1 MMKTAFKALLS
12 HWMRKPGQLVT
23 LVLGLSLA
31 TALWSGVKAIN
42 AEATASYDQAA
53 ATLGQDQLTQ
63 LVRADGELIGQRSY
77 VDLRRAGWLVSPVL
91 EGEIRF
97 GTSRLRLLGIDL
109 LTMPPQSQSLD
120 LAGGGDILTFISSPG
135 LGYVAPET
143 AARLAGQQTPP
154 FKSMKGI
161 PPGTMI
167 IDIGQAQTLLNAEGQ
182 ISRLL
187 VWKTQV
193 QNLVPLKKIAPDLIL
208 REPSQASDVSRL
220 TDSFHL
226 NLTAFGYLAF
236 LVGLLIVYSA
246 IGLAFEQ
253 RRSMFRT
260 LRALGVS
267 LRALIAVLL
276 SELLV
281 ISIVAGVIGVA
292 LGYVV
297 AAILLPDVASTLQGL
312 YGVDVSG
319 TLAFR
324 PSWWLAGLSIAIG
337 GTLIASSQNLWQ
349 VWTMPILAPAQ
360 PRAWAKAAART
371 RLWQGMGA
379 TVLLVSALVLVMFGK
394 GLIAGFAILGAMML
408 GASLMLPLVLSGV
421 LSLGERL
428 AKKPIAVWFWADA
441 RQQLS
446 GQSMALMALL
456 LALATNVGVGTMV
469 SSFRQTF
476 VSYLDQRLASEIY
489 VSGRTESE
497 ADAMRAWLLP
507 RSEAVLPI
515 WNVEGKVAGQPVQ
528 IFGVADHET
537 YRKNWPMLDALPD
550 VWDKIARGEGVLINE
565 QLSRRENLNP
575 GALIS
580 LPGDWQSQIVGVYS
594 DYGNPVGQVIM
605 GIDQLNLRYNNVT
618 KLRYGIRVKPDKAAA
633 LAEDLRKQFD
643 LPTAN
648 IVNQAD
654 LKTLSLEV
662 FERTFTVTTALN
674 VLTLGVAAIA
684 MFASLMTLAEMRLPQ
699 LAPVWAMGLTRRYLA
714 LLEFMRSLML
724 AALTLV
730 AALPLGLALAWIL
743 LSIVNVEAFGWRL
756 PMYIFPAQWAWLGI
770 LGLLASALAAAFPVW
785 KLARIAPSYL
795 LKVFANER

>member
-1 MMKTAFKALLS
+1 MMTFAFRALLS

-23 LVLGLSLA
+23 LVVGLSLA

-53 ATLGQDQLTQ
+53 ATLGQDQLAQ
-63 LVRADGELIGQRSY
+63 IVRADAERMDQQIY
-77 VDLRRAGWLVSPVL
+77 VDLRRAGWSVSPVL
-91 EGEIRF
+91 EGEARF
-97 GTSRLRLLGIDL
+97 GTVRMRLLGIDP
-109 LTMPPQSQSLD
+109 LTMPPQAQSVEM
-120 LAGGGDILTFISSPG
+120 AGGGDLLQFITSPG
-135 LGYVAPET
+135 LAYVATDT
-143 AARLAGQQTPP
+143 AARLKDQQSPP
-154 FKSMKGI
+154 LKILTGI

-167 IDIGQAQTLLNAEGQ
+167 TDIGQAQTLLKAEGK

-193 QNLVPLKKIAPDLIL
+193 QNPVPLKRIAPDLIL
-208 REPSQASDVSRL
+208 REPSQASDFSRL

-236 LVGLLIVYSA
+236 LVGLFIVYSA

-267 LRALIAVLL
+267 LRGLIAVLIA
-276 SELLV
+276 ELLV
-281 ISIVAGVIGVA
+281 MSLIAGVIGVA
-292 LGYVV
+292 LGYLV
-297 AAILLPDVASTLQGL
+297 ATILLPDVASTLQGL

-324 PSWWLAGLSIAIG
+324 PSWWLAGLSIAVG
-337 GTLIASSQNLWQ
+337 GTLIASAQNLLQ

-360 PRAWAKAAART
+360 PRAWATAAART
-371 RLWQGMGA
+371 RSWQGVGA
-379 TVLLVSALVLVMFGK
+379 SVLLVSALALAMFGQ
-394 GLIAGFAILGAMML
+394 GLIAGFAVLGTMILGV
-408 GASLMLPLVLSGV
+408 SLALPLALSSV

-428 AKKPIAVWFWADA
+428 AKNPISVWFWADA

-456 LALATNVGVGTMV
+456 LALATNIGVGTMV

-489 VSGRTESE
+489 VSGRSEGE
-497 ADAMRAWLLP
+497 ADAMRAWLIS
-507 RSEAVLPI
+507 RSDAVLPI
-515 WNVEGKVAGQPVQ
+515 WNVEGKVAGQPAQ

-537 YRKNWPMLDALPD
+537 YRKNWPMLAAMPD

-565 QLSRRENLNP
+565 QLSRRQKLDP
-575 GALIS
+575 GSAIS
-580 LPGDWQSQIVGVYS
+580 LPGNWQSQVLGVYS
-594 DYGNPVGQVIM
+594 DYGNPVGQVIV
-605 GIDQLNLRYNNVT
+605 GIDQLNLRYKDVT
-618 KLRYGIRVKPDKAAA
+618 KLRYGIRVQPGKAAA
-633 LAEDLRKQFD
+633 LAEDLRNQFD
-643 LPTAN
+643 LPTTN

-654 LKTLSLEV
+654 LKEFSLEV

-699 LAPVWAMGLTRRYLA
+699 LAPVWAMGLTRRRLVS
-714 LLEFMRSLML
+714 LEFLRSLML
-724 AALTLV
+724 AALTMI
-730 AALPLGLALAWIL
+730 AALPLGLALAWVL
-743 LSIVNVEAFGWRL
+743 LAIVNVEAFGWRL
-756 PMYIFPAQWAWLGI
+756 PMSVFPAQWIWLGF
-770 LGLLASALAAAFPVW
+770 LGFLASALAAAIPVRR
-785 KLARIAPSYL
+785 LSLIAPSDL
-795 LKVFANER
+795 LRVFANDR

>member
-1 MMKTAFKALLS
+1 MIMTAFKALLS

-23 LVLGLSLA
+23 LVVGLSLA
-31 TALWSGVKAIN
+31 TSLWTGVKAIN

-63 LVRADGELIGQRSY
+63 LVRADGERMDQQTY
-77 VDLRRAGWLVSPVL
+77 VDLRRAGWLLSPVL
-91 EGEIRF
+91 EGEVRF
-97 GTSRLRLLGIDL
+97 GTVRLRVLGIDP
-109 LTMPPQSQSLD
+109 LTMPPQAQSVG
-120 LAGGGDILTFISSPG
+120 LAGSGDLLEFITFPG
-135 LGYVAPET
+135 LAYVGPET
-143 AARLAGQQTPP
+143 AARLVDQQTPP
-154 FKSMKGI
+154 LKSMKGI
-161 PPGTMI
+161 PPGTVI
-167 IDIGQAQTLLNAEGQ
+167 TDIGQAQRLLKVPGK

-187 VWKTQV
+187 VWKTQI
-193 QNLVPLKKIAPDLIL
+193 QNLVPVTAIASDLVL
-208 REPSQASDVSRL
+208 REPGQASDFSRL

-236 LVGLLIVYSA
+236 LVGLFIVYSA

-260 LRALGVS
+260 LRALGVP
-267 LRALIAVLL
+267 LRTLIAVLIA
-276 SELLV
+276 ELLV
-281 ISIVAGVIGVA
+281 MSLVAGLIGVA
-292 LGYVV
+292 LGYLV

-312 YGVDVSG
+312 YGVNVSG

-324 PSWWLAGLSIAIG
+324 PSWWLAGLGIAVG
-337 GTLIASSQNLWQ
+337 GTLIASAQNLLQ

-360 PRAWAKAAART
+360 PRAWATAAART
-371 RLWQGMGA
+371 RFWQGIGA
-379 TVLLVSALVLVMFGK
+379 TVLLVSALALMMFGQ
-394 GLIAGFAILGAMML
+394 GLIAGFAILGTMML
-408 GASLMLPLVLSGV
+408 GASLALPLLLSSF
-421 LSLGERL
+421 LTLGERL
-428 AKKPIAVWFWADA
+428 ARKPIAVWFWADT

-476 VSYLDQRLASEIY
+476 VSYLDQRLASELY
-489 VSGRTESE
+489 VSGRTEAE
-497 ADAMRAWLLP
+497 ADAMRAWLQP

-515 WNVEGKVAGQPVQ
+515 WSVERKVAGQPAQ
-528 IFGVADHET
+528 IYGVVDHET
-537 YRKNWPMLDALPD
+537 YRKNWPMLSAVPD
-550 VWDKIARGEGVLINE
+550 VWEKLARGDGVLINE
-565 QLSRRENLNP
+565 QLSHRQKLNP
-575 GALIS
+575 GSAIAL
-580 LPGDWQSQIVGVYS
+580 PEEWQSQVLGVYS
-594 DYGNPVGQVIM
+594 DYGNPIGQVIV
-605 GIDQLNLRYNNVT
+605 GFDQLNQHFKDVI
-618 KLRYGIRVKPDKAAA
+618 KLRYGIRVQPDKATA

-643 LPTAN
+643 LPATN

-654 LKTLSLEV
+654 LKKFSLDV

-699 LAPVWAMGLTRRYLA
+699 LAPVWAMGLTRRRLA
-714 LLEFMRSLML
+714 VLEFLRSLML

-756 PMYIFPAQWAWLGI
+756 PMYIFPAQWAWLGL
-770 LGLLASALAAAFPVW
+770 LGLLASAMAAAFPVRR
-785 KLARIAPSYL
+785 LAHIAPSDL

>member
-1 MMKTAFKALLS
+1 MIMTAFIALLS
-12 HWMRKPGQLVT
+12 HWRRKPGQLVT
-23 LVLGLSLA
+23 LVVGLSLA

-63 LVRADGELIGQRSY
+63 VVRADAERMDQQIY
-77 VDLRRAGWLVSPVL
+77 IDLRRAGWLVSPVL
-91 EGEIRF
+91 EGELRF
-97 GTSRLRLLGIDL
+97 GTVRLRLLGIDP
-109 LTMPPQSQSLD
+109 LTMPPQAQSLD
-120 LAGGGDILTFISSPG
+120 LAGGGDLLTFITSPG
-135 LGYVAPET
+135 LAYVAPET
-143 AARLAGQQTPP
+143 AVRLADQQTPP
-154 FKSMKGI
+154 LKSVKGI

-167 IDIGQAQTLLNAEGQ
+167 TDIGHAQSLLKAEGK

-193 QNLVPLKKIAPDLIL
+193 QNLVPLKTIAPDLIL
-208 REPSQASDVSRL
+208 REPSQASDFSRL

-236 LVGLLIVYSA
+236 LVGLFIVYSA

-267 LRALIAVLL
+267 LRALIVVLIA
-276 SELLV
+276 ELLV
-281 ISIVAGVIGVA
+281 MSLIAGVIGVA
-292 LGYVV
+292 LGYAV
-297 AAILLPDVASTLQGL
+297 AAILLPDVATTLQGL

-324 PSWWLAGLSIAIG
+324 PSWWLAGLGIAVG
-337 GTLIASSQNLWQ
+337 GTLIASAQNLLQ

-360 PRAWAKAAART
+360 PRAWATAAART
-371 RLWQGMGA
+371 RFWQAIGA
-379 TVLLVSALVLVMFGK
+379 TVLLLSALALVMFGK

-408 GASLMLPLVLSGV
+408 GASLALPLVLSGV
-421 LSLGERL
+421 LSLGEQL
-428 AKKPIAVWFWADA
+428 AKKPIAVWFWADT

-476 VSYLDQRLASEIY
+476 VSYLDQRLASELY
-489 VSGRTESE
+489 VSGRSESE
-497 ADAMRAWLLP
+497 ADAMRAWLQP
-507 RSEAVLPI
+507 RSDAVLPI
-515 WNVEGKVAGQPVQ
+515 WNVDGKVAGQPAQ

-537 YRKNWPMLDALPD
+537 YRKNWPMLSAVPE

-575 GALIS
+575 GSAIS
-580 LPGDWQSQIVGVYS
+580 LPGNWHSQVVGVYS
-594 DYGNPVGQVIM
+594 DYGNPIGQVIVS
-605 GIDQLNLRYNNVT
+605 IDQLNLRYTNVT
-618 KLRYGIRVKPDKAAA
+618 KLRYGIRVQPDRAAA

-643 LPTAN
+643 LPTTN
-648 IVNQAD
+648 VVNQSD
-654 LKTLSLEV
+654 LKAFSLEV

-699 LAPVWAMGLTRRYLA
+699 LAPVWAMGLTRRHLA
-714 LLEFMRSLML
+714 SLEFLRSLML

-756 PMYIFPAQWAWLGI
+756 PMYVFPAQWAWLGL
-770 LGLLASALAAAFPVW
+770 LGLLASAMAAAFPVRR
-785 KLARIAPSYL
+785 LARIAPSDL